1 MLAQGEVEGLAQPI
15 GQAILAQLGVEAQ
28 AILLRGVL
36 VWAGQHIGPAIL
48 AQGDVEGL
56 ALLPLCLLEIK
67 HFYSIDHNKLYAIC
81 SGAGDLIY
89 VYIDNAHTT

>member
-81 SGAGDLIY
+81 SGTGDLIY